1 MPKVTL
7 EFNLPEEREAF
18 EDATKGS
25 EYRWALE
32 EVWDKVFRPR
42 HKHGYNDPILNK
54 LMDDVKVNDALNILE
69 EIYHEARRKYED

>member
-1 MPKVTL
+1 MPKVIL

-25 EYRWALE
+25 EYKWALE

-42 HKHGYNDPILNK
+42 HKHGYGRKDIDD
-54 LMDDVKVNDALNILE
+54 LMEDERVSKVVDFLE
-69 EIYHEARRKYED
+69 EIYHEARRKYEE